1 MSETSHQDL
10 SGVAETLLIP
20 LYNRAMESQR
30 PDAMMKD
37 EKAVALVTRMTS
49 AVSIRYD
56 FDQVKKIRMHEGN
69 KVARIMLTREMDRY
83 ARDFLSRHPEAVVV
97 HIGCGLDS
105 RFERVCSEQP
115 DNGQVEWYDLDLPD
129 VIGLRRKLIGDEGLV
144 LSEGEGT
151 RYHLLSCSVLEDAWL
166 EAVKV
171 HSQRPF
177 LFLAE
182 NVFVYFTGAQVK
194 SLVLRLRDH
203 FPGAELVFDGWTPF
217 FVWLGNL
224 QLSSSKFAGLLR
236 WGFWRSQEIEGW
248 GDPSTSLRAGSIRLL
263 DEWGFFDQ
271 LEPRMDS
278 FRWIAPIFRLLKPMR
293 IFHFQLGKAAG

>member
-1 MSETSHQDL
+1 MHRSGMVDPGL

-30 PDAMMKD
+30 PDAIMKD
-37 EKAVALVTRMTS
+37 EKAVALVTQMS
-49 AVSIRYD
+49 YD
-56 FDQVKKIRMHEGN
+56 FDQVRKIRMTEAN

-105 RFERVCSEQP
+105 RFERV
-115 DNGQVEWYDLDLPD
+115 DNDRVEWYDLDLPD
-129 VIGLRRKLIGDEGLV
+129 VIGLRRKFIGDEG
-144 LSEGEGT
+144 E
-151 RYHLLSCSVLEDAWL
+151 RYHLLGCSVLYDAWL

-182 NVFVYFTGAQVK
+182 NVFVYFMEAQVK

-217 FVWLGNL
+217 FVWLGNR
-224 QLSSSKFAGLLR
+224 QLSSSKFAGLLH
-236 WGFWRSQEIEGW
+236 WGFLRSQVLEGW
-248 GDPSTSLRAGSIRLL
+248 GEGFHMLGQ
-263 DEWGFFDQ
+263 WGFFDQ
-271 LEPRMDS
+271 PEPRMDS
-278 FRWIAPIFRLLKPMR
+278 FRWMAPIFRLFKPMR
-293 IFHFQLGKAAG
+293 IFHFQLGEAAG

>member
-1 MSETSHQDL
+1 MHRSGMVDPAL
-10 SGVAETLLIP
+10 NGVAETLLIP

-37 EKAVALVTRMTS
+37 EKAVAFVTQMS
-49 AVSIRYD
+49 YD
-56 FDQVKKIRMHEGN
+56 FDQVRKIRMFEAN
-69 KVARIMLTREMDRY
+69 KVARIMLTREIARY
-83 ARDFLSRHPEAVVV
+83 AREFLSRHPEAVVV

-105 RFERVCSEQP
+105 RFERVAERNSR
-115 DNGQVEWYDLDLPD
+115 VEWYDLDLPD
-129 VIGLRRKLIGDEGLV
+129 VIGLRRKFIGDEG
-144 LSEGEGT
+144 E

-182 NVFVYFTGAQVK
+182 NVFVYFREAQVK

-217 FVWLGNL
+217 FVWLGNR
-224 QLSSSKFAGLLR
+224 QLSSSKFSGLLQ
-236 WGFWRSQEIEGW
+236 WGFWRSQAIEGW
-248 GDPSTSLRAGSIRLL
+248 GEGIHLL
-263 DEWGFFDQ
+263 GQWGFFDQ
-271 LEPRMDS
+271 PEPRMAS
-278 FRWIAPIFRLLKPMR
+278 FRWMASIFRLFKPIR
-293 IFHFQLGKAAG
+293 IFHFQLGEAAG